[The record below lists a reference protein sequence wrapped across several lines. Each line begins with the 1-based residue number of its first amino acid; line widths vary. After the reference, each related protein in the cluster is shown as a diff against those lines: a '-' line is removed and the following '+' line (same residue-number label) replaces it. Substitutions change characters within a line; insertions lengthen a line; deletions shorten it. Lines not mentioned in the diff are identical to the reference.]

1 MSINHFN
8 QKNKMTPE
16 CWDRSVSLLMP
27 NARNR
32 PSSIACHQ
40 IDGVDTIYWRIPF
53 FSLTSAKQRNVHFKG
68 NVRCSLSR
76 LHPDWRALAMWRSRG
91 RTSRFTVSAG
101 ETLEALTFTL
111 LLTQPLCLNL
121 PPMSTWSPPPLL
133 PPLHLL
139 LNTRQSR
146 RGNKRCP
153 LKPALNDC
161 F

>member
-16 CWDRSVSLLMP
+16 CWDRSMSLRNCWCQTHATDHLPSLVIKLMVS
-27 NARNR
+27 
-32 PSSIACHQ
+32 IQ
-40 IDGVDTIYWRIPF
+40 FIDGFHF
-53 FSLTSAKQRNVHFKG
+53 FPWPRPKQRNVHFKG

-76 LHPDWRALAMWRSRG
+76 LHPDGRALAMRRSRG

-121 PPMSTWSPPPLL
+121 PPMSTWPPPPL
-133 PPLHLL
+133 LL
-139 LNTRQSR
+139 LNTRQSW